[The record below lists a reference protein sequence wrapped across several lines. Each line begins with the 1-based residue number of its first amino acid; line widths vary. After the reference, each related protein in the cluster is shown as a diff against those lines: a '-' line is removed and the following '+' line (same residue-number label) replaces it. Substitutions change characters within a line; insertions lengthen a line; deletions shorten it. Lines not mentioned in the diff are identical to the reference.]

1 MSAAPPSPAR
11 AALLDHPLLRDGR
24 LWQAGSLGRCQSRT
38 FSSGFAALDA
48 ELPGGGWPS
57 QSLCEILQPA
67 GQHAEWRLLA
77 PALRRLFAAAPA
89 GELPGDPTGAD
100 TLGRCAPDGRTQ
112 GGRAKGS
119 GSNGSSASRSGSGS
133 SHFNG
138 SSSSS
143 MPPILLIA
151 PPFVPHGPGL
161 LDLGL
166 EAAQWVWIKTTPEPE
181 GAGAGDIGTGSLLG
195 QGGQR
200 LGEPQ
205 EMHLEMHLGMRQGVH
220 QGVRQGAHQG
230 AQHRAGQR
238 ASEGVHQGTRQETRQ
253 GPLRDVHP
261 GAQQGTQQ
269 AAPQGAPD
277 GPLVEWRETLHEA
290 QRQRMP
296 SGVQQAALQRSQQ
309 SAHLNSHL
317 NSPRSP
323 QLGSQRG
330 SPPNSQRGS
339 PLNPQAS
346 SRQNPPQGGL
356 RGRSPIRSPKAQ
368 QALHQALWV
377 AEQAIKSQ
385 AAGAVL
391 VWLDG
396 AQPEQIRRLQAAALN
411 SPVPI
416 FLMRPDSAATQSS
429 AAPLRLRLS
438 QPAASRGLAPG
449 LLEVLLIKRR
459 GPAMIQPLQLHS
471 LPPRLQQSLPARLRQ
486 GVAPLQPAVLPA
498 ARTTART
505 TAQTVAQT
513 VAQTAAQTSAPTST
527 QKYAELPSHAT
538 EPAWP
543 QQAKGP
549 LSSLTRSSTPEVE
562 T

>member
-1 MSAAPPSPAR
+1 MSAAPPSLAR

-57 QSLCEILQPA
+57 QSLCEVLQPA

-77 PALRRLFAAAPA
+77 PALRRLFAAAS
-89 GELPGDPTGAD
+89 GEESLGCRSTGHSA
-100 TLGRCAPDGRTQ
+100 TLGSSR
-112 GGRAKGS
+112 GS
-119 GSNGSSASRSGSGS
+119 PATGGSSPA
-133 SHFNG
+133 
-138 SSSSS
+138 

-166 EAAQWVWIKTTPEPE
+166 EAAQWVWIKATPEPE
-181 GAGAGDIGTGSLLG
+181 DMGTQGWPEKRWEQRGERREDPLGRYPGAD
-195 QGGQR
+195 
-200 LGEPQ
+200 
-205 EMHLEMHLGMRQGVH
+205 
-220 QGVRQGAHQG
+220 QGAHQEG
-230 AQHRAGQR
+230 HRGLPR
-238 ASEGVHQGTRQETRQ
+238 GVHQGTWQ
-253 GPLRDVHP
+253 GGHQPE
-261 GAQQGTQQ
+261 AQ
-269 AAPQGAPD
+269 AAHQPAHQPARQAPHLASYERWNEALHGGLHAEVHEALRQRPPLGAP
-277 GPLVEWRETLHEA
+277 L
-290 QRQRMP
+290 
-296 SGVQQAALQRSQQ
+296 AALQRSQQ
-309 SAHLNSHL
+309 VPQQMPKQGSRQ
-317 NSPRSP
+317 RSL
-323 QLGSQRG
+323 QGAYRG
-330 SPPNSQRGS
+330 SPAVRH
-339 PLNPQAS
+339 
-346 SRQNPPQGGL
+346 SR
-356 RGRSPIRSPKAQ
+356 AQ
-368 QALHQALWV
+368 QTLHEALWV

-391 VWLDG
+391 AWLDG

-486 GVAPLQPAVLPA
+486 GVAPPQPPA
-498 ARTTART
+498 QAGEPTRT
-505 TAQTVAQT
+505 
-513 VAQTAAQTSAPTST
+513 
-527 QKYAELPSHAT
+527 
-538 EPAWP
+538 
-543 QQAKGP
+543 QQAPGRLSP
-549 LSSLTRSSTPEVE
+549 LARSSTPEVE
-562 T
+562 A